1 MRQPS
6 AVLVST
12 GVCIPPYAVSND
24 ELVESFN
31 QYVHWFNQM
40 HAKEIESGRIEP
52 LRESSSS
59 FIEKASGIKN
69 RYFFE
74 KDGILDI
81 QRMAPRIAER
91 PNESLSLQAE
101 KGVKASE
108 DALKNAGLLPSDID
122 MVVLACSNMQRP
134 YPAVSIEIQNALGI
148 ESAFA
153 YDMNVAC
160 SSALFGLFNAYTAI
174 LSGAINTALIVNV
187 EICSA
192 HLNFRDRDSHFIFGD
207 VATAFIIRREDLVSE
222 LQGFRILDCSLFTR
236 FSNNIRN
243 NFGFLNRADEAHRDD
258 PDKLFI
264 QQGKKV
270 FREVSPQV
278 IEHLSKQLDK
288 LHLTPRDIKRFWLHQ
303 ANLTMDELI
312 LKKLLGKD
320 VSQADM
326 PIILDQFANT
336 SSAGSIMA
344 LHQYHQDLER
354 GDLGLLCSFG
364 AGYSI
369 GSAILEKR

>member
-12 GVCIPPYAVSND
+12 GVCIPSYAVSND

-31 QYVHWFNQM
+31 RYVHWFNQT

-101 KGVKASE
+101 KGVEASK

-174 LSGAINTALIVNV
+174 LSGAIDTALIVNV

-192 HLNFRDRDSHFIFGD
+192 HQKSNCFWY
-207 VATAFIIRREDLVSE
+207 
-222 LQGFRILDCSLFTR
+222 ILA
-236 FSNNIRN
+236 NN
-243 NFGFLNRADEAHRDD
+243 
-258 PDKLFI
+258 
-264 QQGKKV
+264 
-270 FREVSPQV
+270 
-278 IEHLSKQLDK
+278 
-288 LHLTPRDIKRFWLHQ
+288 
-303 ANLTMDELI
+303 
-312 LKKLLGKD
+312 LL
-320 VSQADM
+320 
-326 PIILDQFANT
+326 PICKTN
-336 SSAGSIMA
+336 
-344 LHQYHQDLER
+344 
-354 GDLGLLCSFG
+354 
-364 AGYSI
+364 
-369 GSAILEKR
+369 

>member
-12 GVCIPPYAVSND
+12 GVCIPSYAVSND

-31 QYVHWFNQM
+31 RYVHWFNQT

-101 KGVKASE
+101 KGVEASK

-153 YDMNVAC
+153 YDMNVAY

-174 LSGAINTALIVNV
+174 LSGAIDTALIVNV

-207 VATAFIIRREDLVSE
+207 VATAFIIRRENLVSE
-222 LQGFRILDCSLFTR
+222 HQGFRILDCSLFTQ

-243 NFGFLNRADEAHRDD
+243 NFGFLNRADETHRDD

-264 QQGKKV
+264 QQGRKV

-278 IEHLSKQLDK
+278 IKHLSKQLDK
-288 LHLTPRDIKRFWLHQ
+288 LHLIPSDIKRFWLHQ
-303 ANLTMDELI
+303 ANLAMDELI

-320 VSQADM
+320 VVQADM

-336 SSAGSIMA
+336 SSAGSIVA
-344 LHQYHQDLER
+344 LHQYHQDLEK